1 MSGRGLN
8 PNSHIDKG
16 LRKGRLNIAKEQSMA
31 EKQEE
36 NLIDWCTFYRRNI
49 HRFVEHYFG
58 IQLHLYQKIMIYL
71 MNTCPLVVLLCS
83 RAVGQSWIT
92 ALYCCAVCVL
102 YAGSK
107 VVATA
112 IVFGQFNRSVILKI
126 SG

>member
-71 MNTCPLVVLLCS
+71 MNKIG
-83 RAVGQSWIT
+83 RAACRARV
-92 ALYCCAVCVL
+92 
-102 YAGSK
+102 
-107 VVATA
+107 
-112 IVFGQFNRSVILKI
+112 
-126 SG
+126 